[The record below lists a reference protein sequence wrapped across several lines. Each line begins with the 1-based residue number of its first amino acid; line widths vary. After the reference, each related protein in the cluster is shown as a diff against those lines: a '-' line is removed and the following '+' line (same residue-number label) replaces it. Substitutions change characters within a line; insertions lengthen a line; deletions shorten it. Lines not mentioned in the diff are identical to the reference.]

1 MKNTK
6 KVFIILTL
14 LMTVFTIYQI
24 VNTYALFESRLSGT
38 SQIPVGR
45 WNIDLNG
52 SDITSGV
59 TQNFLIDSFNIEQN
73 EYISENKIAPGLS
86 GYFEIEIHPKDTQVS
101 IRYDITIDN
110 SNVAEQRIKL
120 VSVTETNNTNKI
132 IRTGP
137 NTYTAIIPLENINTT
152 YFDIVKT
159 AFVWENNEEY
169 NEQDTAIGTKYNPS
183 IAIPIAFTA
192 TQYTGEEIIE
202 YVEGEA

>member
-59 TQNFLIDSFNIEQN
+59 TQNFLLDSFNIEQN
-73 EYISENKIAPGLS
+73 EYILENKIAPGLS
-86 GYFEIEIHPKDTQVS
+86 G
-101 IRYDITIDN
+101 
-110 SNVAEQRIKL
+110 
-120 VSVTETNNTNKI
+120 
-132 IRTGP
+132 
-137 NTYTAIIPLENINTT
+137 
-152 YFDIVKT
+152 
-159 AFVWENNEEY
+159 
-169 NEQDTAIGTKYNPS
+169 
-183 IAIPIAFTA
+183 
-192 TQYTGEEIIE
+192 
-202 YVEGEA
+202 